1 MYCTKQ
7 DLETIKKMGSNENS
21 IYSTTYHSI
30 WDRIYERYYGLGTTS
45 GRFYFDSINVG
56 VSVSVFLNN
65 ILSVK
70 LETLLTPE

>member
-1 MYCTKQ
+1 
-7 DLETIKKMGSNENS
+7 MGSNKNS